1 MLSTHPTSTAGDESL
16 VTKKASSLGI
26 LVGVVLIAIV
36 ALGGSDGSWDRFTLP
51 PVVIGAAAALLLQW
65 IGFVF
70 AWKFQSERFF
80 DLIGSAT
87 FGMVVLVSTV
97 CSRANLGLLD
107 VFLAAAVAVWAFR
120 LGSFLVTRVRL
131 VGSDVRFDAIKRDFL
146 WFLMTW
152 TLQGTWVVVTA
163 GPVMTLVG
171 DGISQPIGILETL
184 GIIAWVIGLG
194 LEIVADEQKKKFR
207 QAGNDS
213 FIQSGL
219 WSRSRHPNYFGE
231 ILLWSGLAMAAVP
244 SLSGWQIVTSVSPLF
259 VWALLMKISGAPM
272 LEAKADRRWGNDP
285 AYLEYKSK
293 TPLLV
298 PRLR

>member
-1 MLSTHPTSTAGDESL
+1 MNNTAEDEGS
-16 VTKKASSLGI
+16 VNKKTSSLGI

-36 ALGGSDGSWDRFTLP
+36 ALGGSAGSWDRFSLP
-51 PVVIGAAAALLLQW
+51 PIVIGAAAALLLQW
-65 IGFVF
+65 IGFAF
-70 AWKFQSERFF
+70 AWKLQSERFF

-87 FGMVVLVSTV
+87 FGMVVLLSTF
-97 CSRANLGLLD
+97 CARANLGLLD
-107 VFLAAAVAVWAFR
+107 VFLAGAVAVWAAR

-131 VGSDVRFDAIKRDFL
+131 VGSDIRFDAIKRDFL

-163 GPVMTLVG
+163 GPVMTVIG
-171 DGISQPIGILETL
+171 DGIAQPIGIVETL
-184 GIIAWVIGLG
+184 GLVAWIIGLS
-194 LEIVADEQKKKFR
+194 LEIVADAQKKKFR
-207 QAGNDS
+207 EVGNDS
-213 FIQSGL
+213 YIQSGL

-231 ILLWSGLAMAAVP
+231 ILLWSGLAVAAVP
-244 SLSGWQIVTSVSPLF
+244 SLTGWQLVTSVSPLF

-285 AYLEYKSK
+285 AYIEYKSK

>member
-1 MLSTHPTSTAGDESL
+1 MLSTHPTSTVEDESL

-36 ALGGSDGSWDRFTLP
+36 ALSGSDGSWDRFTLP

-107 VFLAAAVAVWAFR
+107 VLLAAAVAVWAFR

-163 GPVMTLVG
+163 GPVMTVVG

-184 GIIAWVIGLG
+184 GIVAWAIGLG
-194 LEIVADEQKKKFR
+194 LEIVADEQKKK
-207 QAGNDS
+207 
-213 FIQSGL
+213 L
-219 WSRSRHPNYFGE
+219 W
-231 ILLWSGLAMAAVP
+231 
-244 SLSGWQIVTSVSPLF
+244 
-259 VWALLMKISGAPM
+259 
-272 LEAKADRRWGNDP
+272 
-285 AYLEYKSK
+285 
-293 TPLLV
+293 
-298 PRLR
+298 RLDL

>member
-1 MLSTHPTSTAGDESL
+1 
-16 VTKKASSLGI
+16 
-26 LVGVVLIAIV
+26 
-36 ALGGSDGSWDRFTLP
+36 
-51 PVVIGAAAALLLQW
+51 
-65 IGFVF
+65 
-70 AWKFQSERFF
+70 
-80 DLIGSAT
+80 
-87 FGMVVLVSTV
+87 MVVLVSTV
-97 CSRANLGLLD
+97 WSRANLGLLD
-107 VFLAAAVAVWAFR
+107 VFLAVAVAVWAFR
-120 LGSFLVTRVRL
+120 LGSFLVTRVRM

-163 GPVMTLVG
+163 GPVMTVVG
-171 DGISQPIGILETL
+171 DGISQPIGILEPL
-184 GIIAWVIGLG
+184 GIVAWGIGLR

-244 SLSGWQIVTSVSPLF
+244 SMSGWQFVTSVSPLF

-272 LEAKADRRWGNDP
+272 LEAKANRRWGSDP

-293 TPLLV
+293 TPQLV
-298 PRLR
+298 PR